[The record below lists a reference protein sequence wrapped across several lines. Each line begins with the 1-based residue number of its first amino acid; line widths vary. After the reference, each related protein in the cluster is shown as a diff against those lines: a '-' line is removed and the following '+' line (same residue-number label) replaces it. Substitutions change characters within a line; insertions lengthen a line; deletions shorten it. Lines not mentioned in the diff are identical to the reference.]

1 MCTLGLQHGHSILLS
16 RVYAPCLWK
25 VPSALVHYATV
36 VTTSIGVKRFEWG
49 ETRPVYRGGYFV
61 TWQEREDSNPGPS
74 VLETD
79 ALPAELRS

>member
-1 MCTLGLQHGHSILLS
+1 MHPAFGKFHL
-16 RVYAPCLWK
+16 RW
-25 VPSALVHYATV
+25 VHYATV

-74 VLETD
+74 DPRLVGLYYNIS
-79 ALPAELRS
+79 L